1 MINLKILESLPNNYR
16 HEKKFL
22 IINNLNSSRILSQ
35 LSDSEINQI
44 TKINPLCTRSR
55 LIKIKAI
62 ASLVNEL
69 NLSTSEA
76 SLLLHCG
83 ISTSRSLSLLN
94 PYELK
99 ERIGRLERIL
109 KLGSKSELSLDLLK
123 KWINSAKKIT
133 KQ

>member
-1 MINLKILESLPNNYR
+1 MNNLKILESLPNNYR
-16 HEKKFL
+16 HEKEFL
-22 IINNLNSSRILSQ
+22 IVNNLNSARRLCQ

-44 TKINPLCTRSR
+44 TKLNPLCTRSR

-83 ISTSRSLSLLN
+83 ISTSKTLSLFN

-99 ERIGRLERIL
+99 EKIGRLERIL
-109 KLGSKSELSLDLLK
+109 KLQSKHELSLELLK
-123 KWINSAKKIT
+123 KWISNAKEIT